1 MYIYIYVNSRFMY
14 ISNTRICKDP
24 ATQGNINLFLIYQC
38 IHIHIHKS
46 THAHPRTRTHTHW
59 NTSFLSP
66 QAIRVD
72 VKSVTP
78 VAMPWGHIFFFT
90 KKMKYVCE
98 YTSWCP
104 VVRCM
109 HMCMCTYICIF
120 TCAYAHGHIHVRI
133 FIRAEIDQNIH
144 ANTKIWICIQRH
156 VRIHIPVH
164 L

>member
-1 MYIYIYVNSRFMY
+1 MYIYTYVNSRFMY
-14 ISNTRICKDP
+14 ISNKCISKDP
-24 ATQGNINLFLIYQC
+24 ATQGNINMFFLIHEC

-46 THAHPRTRTHTHW
+46 THTHPQTQTHAHRH
-59 NTSFLSP
+59 TSFLSP
-66 QAIRVD
+66 QPIRVD
-72 VKSVTP
+72 VKSDTP
-78 VAMPWGHIFFFT
+78 VAMPWGHIFCL
-90 KKMKYVCE
+90 KYVCE

-133 FIRAEIDQNIH
+133 YIRAEIDQNIH
-144 ANTKIWICIQRH
+144 TNTKIWICIHRH
-156 VRIHIPVH
+156 VRIHIPVR